1 MPDSRGCLPH
11 RLSCRLETTPQTV
24 QSFIRGARDLE
35 ARLTLVTLRCGSFD
49 IAMSVTAVS
58 AAVYSPAVLRLRDQA
73 VFGSRDDTH
82 ADGSAVEPRSA
93 ARLSRATPSGP
104 TVCSVGP
111 AELS

>member
-1 MPDSRGCLPH
+1 V
-11 RLSCRLETTPQTV
+11 TTPQTV
-24 QSFIRGARDLE
+24 QSFIRGARDLA
-35 ARLTLVTLRCGSFD
+35 ARLTLVTLDCRPLD
-49 IAMSVTAVS
+49 IVTSVGRVDL
-58 AAVYSPAVLRLRDQA
+58 AVYSPAVLRLRGQA
-73 VFGSRDDTH
+73 VVGSRDDTH